1 MDHRCLYGHRVPGD
15 YRFAIER
22 NACPVCGAELVSLD
36 GYKLAR
42 ALVTEAQL
50 DAVTAFRTAKVLE
63 KRFVITPREGEPAP
77 AAAAAPAPAKAGA
90 AKAAATPKAATKGS
104 AKAATKDAAPTSGE
118 ARLDQ
123 EDLTDPAA
131 AGVATPS
138 APLVDEL
145 EDAESVEL
153 ISTDADDAA
162 PVPAVADT
170 GFDAV
175 EESFFSSSP

>member
-15 YRFAIER
+15 FRFAIER

-42 ALVTEAQL
+42 ALVKEAQL
-50 DAVTAFRTAKVLE
+50 DAVTAFKTAKVLE
-63 KRFVITPREGEPAP
+63 QRFEIRPREPG
-77 AAAAAPAPAKAGA
+77 AG
-90 AKAAATPKAATKGS
+90 GD
-104 AKAATKDAAPTSGE
+104 DADEAPTRGE
-118 ARLDQ
+118 VQLDQ
-123 EDLTDPAA
+123 EDLSEPAA
-131 AGVATPS
+131 ASPAPRIPAPRRPTQPPHAQPS
-138 APLVDEL
+138 ESLLDEL

-153 ISTDADDAA
+153 IATDDTDESRANGRMDAA
-162 PVPAVADT
+162 GSTPDSG